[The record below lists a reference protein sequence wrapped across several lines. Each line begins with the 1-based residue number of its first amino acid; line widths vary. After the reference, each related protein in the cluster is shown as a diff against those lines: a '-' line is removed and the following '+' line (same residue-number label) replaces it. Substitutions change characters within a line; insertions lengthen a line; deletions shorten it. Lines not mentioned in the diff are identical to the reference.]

1 MDKRKER
8 GRINITE
15 VEPEEPH
22 RLVISKSVMNCDEI
36 DESIPQPLPRN
47 SFFWIIVGKSGSG
60 KTNLLISL
68 LTKNN
73 KFFNKRFDRV
83 YMVSPSVDTIVDNP
97 FDTLPEEQKF
107 SELSKGNLNKILTE
121 VEGSGEN
128 CLLVLDD
135 CLADM
140 KDKKLEK
147 QLTKLSF
154 NRRHLCGKG
163 GRLSIIATAQ
173 VYNRIPLQIRK
184 NASHLALFKSQNK
197 KEIESLFSEVI
208 LIPYDSFIYLMDY
221 VYRQKYN
228 FLYIDTTA
236 SANNMFYK
244 NFNRL
249 ELN

>member
-128 CLLVLDD
+128 CL
-135 CLADM
+135 
-140 KDKKLEK
+140 
-147 QLTKLSF
+147 
-154 NRRHLCGKG
+154 
-163 GRLSIIATAQ
+163 
-173 VYNRIPLQIRK
+173 
-184 NASHLALFKSQNK
+184 
-197 KEIESLFSEVI
+197 
-208 LIPYDSFIYLMDY
+208 
-221 VYRQKYN
+221 
-228 FLYIDTTA
+228 
-236 SANNMFYK
+236 
-244 NFNRL
+244 
-249 ELN
+249 